1 MDKLKDIWNEKKK
14 LILTITIGVVVF
26 ILIIVLIILL
36 VKIFTRYDYAST
48 EKMMV
53 SATTEYLKTNKD
65 LLPTD
70 DMSTITVM
78 YDTLVGGKYIKEM
91 SKVSKDSSCSGSVD
105 VYKNNNKYYYIPI
118 LSCDNYETKTLT
130 DKILESEEIFTKDDG
145 LYSLNENY
153 VYRGEFVNNYFKF
166 MNTTWRIIK
175 WDDDKIYL
183 ISADTLD
190 NKVNYVFD
198 DRYNETVNSQKG
210 YNTFESSRIYNSLE
224 SYYRN
229 NFKNYEKYLQTMD
242 SCVHSRSENDKDK
255 TGTIECTKTFTSLI
269 SLLST
274 YDYMNASIDSLC
286 NKISERNCSN
296 YNYLSKTTNKWWL
309 LNGTNENTYE
319 VYSSNA
325 SGVISLDAANNKKF
339 LRPVV
344 AIPTH
349 MLYKS
354 GNGTSDSPYEIYEY

>member
-91 SKVSKDSSCSGSVD
+91 SKVSKDSSCTGSVD

-130 DKILESEEIFTKDDG
+130 DKILES
-145 LYSLNENY
+145 
-153 VYRGEFVNNYFKF
+153 
-166 MNTTWRIIK
+166 
-175 WDDDKIYL
+175 
-183 ISADTLD
+183 
-190 NKVNYVFD
+190 
-198 DRYNETVNSQKG
+198 
-210 YNTFESSRIYNSLE
+210 
-224 SYYRN
+224 
-229 NFKNYEKYLQTMD
+229 
-242 SCVHSRSENDKDK
+242 
-255 TGTIECTKTFTSLI
+255 
-269 SLLST
+269 
-274 YDYMNASIDSLC
+274 
-286 NKISERNCSN
+286 
-296 YNYLSKTTNKWWL
+296 
-309 LNGTNENTYE
+309 
-319 VYSSNA
+319 
-325 SGVISLDAANNKKF
+325 
-339 LRPVV
+339 
-344 AIPTH
+344 
-349 MLYKS
+349 
-354 GNGTSDSPYEIYEY
+354 

>member
-1 MDKLKDIWNEKKK
+1 
-14 LILTITIGVVVF
+14 
-26 ILIIVLIILL
+26 
-36 VKIFTRYDYAST
+36 
-48 EKMMV
+48 
-53 SATTEYLKTNKD
+53 
-65 LLPTD
+65 
-70 DMSTITVM
+70 MSTITVM

-91 SKVSKDSSCSGSVD
+91 SKVSKDSSCTGSVD

-130 DKILESEEIFTKDDG
+130 DKILESEEIVTKDDG

-175 WDDDKIYL
+175 WDDDKI
-183 ISADTLD
+183 
-190 NKVNYVFD
+190 
-198 DRYNETVNSQKG
+198 